1 MRNSGRSLAE
11 LSTSDRHI
19 EQHLAP
25 PPEYTNRFLPP
36 HITTMNT
43 IRITLYIILAPIAI
57 GLALGLTVVL
67 LYYIGYGIF
76 RLFNCSR
83 KAPETP
89 RFKTLVFWGLLACIP
104 IVLLAAYLW
113 K

>member
-1 MRNSGRSLAE
+1 MRNSGRSLVE
-11 LSTSDRHI
+11 LSTSDRHM
-19 EQHLAP
+19 EQHPAP
-25 PPEYTNRFLPP
+25 PPEYTNRFLPLQQT
-36 HITTMNT
+36 IMNT
-43 IRITLYIILAPIAI
+43 IRITLYIILTPIAI
-57 GLALGLTVVL
+57 GLALGLTVAL

>member
-1 MRNSGRSLAE
+1 MHPHLNMRTGFYHYN
-11 LSTSDRHI
+11 
-19 EQHLAP
+19 
-25 PPEYTNRFLPP
+25 
-36 HITTMNT
+36 ITTMNT
-43 IRITLYIILAPIAI
+43 IRITLYIILTPIAI
-57 GLALGLTVVL
+57 GLALGLTVAL

-89 RFKTLVFWGLLACIP
+89 RFKTLVFWGLLACIL

>member
-1 MRNSGRSLAE
+1 M
-11 LSTSDRHI
+11 HP
-19 EQHLAP
+19 HLNTRTGF
-25 PPEYTNRFLPP
+25 YHYN
-36 HITTMNT
+36 ITTMNT
-43 IRITLYIILAPIAI
+43 IRITLYIILVPIAI
-57 GLALGLTVVL
+57 GLALSLTVAL

-89 RFKTLVFWGLLACIP
+89 GFKTLVFWGMLACIP
-104 IVLLAAYLW
+104 IVLLVAYLW